1 MLIDEK
7 EERQKLRDNTDE
19 LLRTAKSIEGSLNG
33 LMGVKAMMTTSAESA
48 MVRKHFQARMR
59 EYLTDD
65 EIYQALLPSFAVG
78 CRRLTPGD
86 PYMKA
91 VQQPNVTV
99 HRAALAKVDGN
110 TLIGSNGERVE
121 VDTLICATGFDLNY
135 TPKYPVKGRNGG
147 TYIDG

>member
-1 MLIDEK
+1 
-7 EERQKLRDNTDE
+7 
-19 LLRTAKSIEGSLNG
+19 
-33 LMGVKAMMTTSAESA
+33 MMTTSAESR

-91 VQQPNVTV
+91 VQQRNVTV
-99 HRAALAKVDGN
+99 HRAALAKVKGN
-110 TLIGSNGERVE
+110 TIIGSNGTQVE

-135 TPKYPVKGRNGG
+135 TPKYPVKGRNGVLLQDKWAEIPQG
-147 TYIDG
+147 YVCICVELLYATRMQVVRLHNVLYV